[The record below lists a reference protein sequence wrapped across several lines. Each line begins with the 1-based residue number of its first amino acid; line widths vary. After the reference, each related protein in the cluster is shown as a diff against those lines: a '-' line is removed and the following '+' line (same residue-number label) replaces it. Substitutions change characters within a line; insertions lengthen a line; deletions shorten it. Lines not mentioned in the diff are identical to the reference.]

1 MSDGCAP
8 DAVSRQ
14 RTSAGGT
21 PSRSSARAAACHP
34 SNVGSNS
41 TALTDM
47 GPIRDL
53 LLALAVEA
61 EEAVLWPGV
70 RVVVVGDVAHVTVY
84 PELAEPRRGDL
95 AQALAHVG
103 DVRLGRRG
111 AVEAPD
117 HHGRLADLA
126 LGDPAD
132 LVFPEPGRELES
144 AAEIAP
150 VDAFEPVIFS
160 TCARGLALVRVDFR
174 LSPHPG
180 FVGS

>member
-21 PSRSSARAAACHP
+21 PSRSSTRAAACHP

-47 GPIRDL
+47 GPIRNL
-53 LLALAVEA
+53 LLALALAVEA
-61 EEAVLWPGV
+61 EEAVLRPGV

-103 DVRLGRRG
+103 HVRLGRRG

-132 LVFPEPGRELES
+132 LVFPEPGRELHG
-144 AAEIAP
+144 AAEIA
-150 VDAFEPVIFS
+150 VRRASELR
-160 TCARGLALVRVDFR
+160 AGRGRYA
-174 LSPHPG
+174 
-180 FVGS
+180 